1 MTQITRSKWFVV
13 SFAVMLATNVVLLF
27 MLFRNAEKPA
37 EKRGSTFTQ
46 MVRDLRLDSAQQRIF
61 RQRKDSF
68 MKSMKPLWEDIR
80 KSKYEL
86 YRQLQ
91 DVNTP
96 DSVIHRLTLVIGEKT
111 VLSEE
116 MQFKHFKELR
126 SVCTAEQQVRFDTI
140 VPQMTSRYRHRP
152 QTRTTSPH

>member
-1 MTQITRSKWFVV
+1 
-13 SFAVMLATNVVLLF
+13 
-27 MLFRNAEKPA
+27 
-37 EKRGSTFTQ
+37 
-46 MVRDLRLDSAQQRIF
+46 MVRDLQLDSAQQLIF

-96 DSVIHRLTLVIGEKT
+96 DSVIHLLTLVIGEKT
-111 VLSEE
+111 VISEE
-116 MQFKHFKELR
+116 MQFKHFRELR
-126 SVCTAEQQVRFDTI
+126 TVCTPEQQARFDTL
-140 VPQMTSRYRHRP
+140 VPQMTSRYRNRP
-152 QTRTTSPH
+152 QSRTSSPR

>member
-1 MTQITRSKWFVV
+1 MTQNTRSKWFVV
-13 SFAVMLATNVVLLF
+13 SFAIMLATNIVLLF
-27 MLFRNAEKPA
+27 LLFRNTEKPVERKPSSFA
-37 EKRGSTFTQ
+37 Q
-46 MVRDLRLDSAQQRIF
+46 MVRDLQLDSAQQLVF

-96 DSVIHRLTLVIGEKT
+96 DSTIHRLALVIGEKT
-111 VLSEE
+111 VISEE
-116 MQFKHFKELR
+116 KQFEHFKELR
-126 SVCTAEQQVRFDTI
+126 TVCTAEQQARFDTL
-140 VPQMTSRYRHRP
+140 VPQMTSRYRNRP
-152 QTRTTSPH
+152 QSKVASPR